1 MVALLA
7 SRVPDVKL
15 HAQWPH
21 IYRLRQKGRCKAKS
35 FYHLFLLCLVV
46 FIKEAPNQ
54 RSTTGHGMKKNI
66 YTHTAVSAEL
76 KKNYTKKKKKTRNQV
91 KSYNIYRILLLF
103 YYYFF
108 ASGPTLSFVLGKP
121 L

>member
-21 IYRLRQKGRCKAKS
+21 IYRLRQEGRCKARS
-35 FYHLFLLCLVV
+35 FYNLFLLCVVV
-46 FIKEAPNQ
+46 FIKEAQNQ
-54 RSTTGHGMKKNI
+54 KSTTGHGMKKNI

-76 KKNYTKKKKKTRNQV
+76 KNKYKKKDKESGEKLQFIQENF
-91 KSYNIYRILLLF
+91 LLIF
-103 YYYFF
+103 CKWPHFIF
-108 ASGPTLSFVLGKP
+108 CVRKATVR
-121 L
+121 